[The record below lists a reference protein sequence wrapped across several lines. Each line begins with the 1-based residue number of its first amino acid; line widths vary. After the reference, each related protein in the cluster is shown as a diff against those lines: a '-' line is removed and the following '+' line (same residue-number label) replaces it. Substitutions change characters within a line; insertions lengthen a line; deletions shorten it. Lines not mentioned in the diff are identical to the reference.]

1 MLLWPFF
8 EINGHESSV
17 NLTKR
22 EGEGLGVSEIGV
34 CGICLTLF
42 REFVGFR
49 LRMVWGLEV
58 SGIGV

>member
-1 MLLWPFF
+1 M
-8 EINGHESSV
+8 

-22 EGEGLGVSEIGV
+22 EGEGLGVSEVGV
-34 CGICLTLF
+34 WGICLTSF

-49 LRMVWGLEV
+49 FRMVERLGV